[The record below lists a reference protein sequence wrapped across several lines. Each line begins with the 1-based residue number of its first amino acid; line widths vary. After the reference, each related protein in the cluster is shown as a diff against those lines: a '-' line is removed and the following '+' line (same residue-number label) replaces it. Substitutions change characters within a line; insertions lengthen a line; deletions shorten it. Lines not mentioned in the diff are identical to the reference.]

1 MLVDKS
7 LIGSNTPLSNKK
19 VTISAS
25 RTSGHAPTLVGR
37 GVGQCLTYETAAKD
51 ARINIRIPE
60 PLLNAIK
67 AKAAARGIPYQRLIR
82 ELLEAAV

>member
-1 MLVDKS
+1 MKTV
-7 LIGSNTPLSNKK
+7 PLMTTDAEAEAFLDQDLS
-19 VTISAS
+19 
-25 RTSGHAPTLVGR
+25 TLDFTQFR
-37 GVGQCLTYETAAKD
+37 PFTWETAAKD
-51 ARINIRIPE
+51 ARINMRIPE